1 MTLTIQMEKKNPAF
15 LDALK
20 KFVAQ
25 WQGVKIE
32 TQETQDAEEFDH
44 YISDEEILSDPETL
58 EAMKECEYILA
69 HPEEYKAYHDVDE
82 MFKDLLADD

>member
-1 MTLTIQMEKKNPAF
+1 MTLTLQNAPDTQGF

-58 EAMKECEYILA
+58 EAMKECEEIEAQVASGSRVPYNSWAEAKKAILR
-69 HPEEYKAYHDVDE
+69 
-82 MFKDLLADD
+82 

>member
-1 MTLTIQMEKKNPAF
+1 MTLTLQNVPDTPSF

-20 KFVAQ
+20 NFLSQ

-32 TQETQDAEEFDH
+32 TQETQVPEEFDH

-58 EAMKECEYILA
+58 EAAKECEEIEAQIASGNRIPYNSWAEAKKAILQ
-69 HPEEYKAYHDVDE
+69 
-82 MFKDLLADD
+82 